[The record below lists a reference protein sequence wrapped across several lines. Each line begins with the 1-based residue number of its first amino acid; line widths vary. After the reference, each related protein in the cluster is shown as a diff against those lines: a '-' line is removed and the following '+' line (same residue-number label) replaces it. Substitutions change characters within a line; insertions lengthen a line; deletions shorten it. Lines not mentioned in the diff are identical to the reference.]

1 LESNSSILLALALIL
16 VAGKLSSYVCERFAM
31 PTAVGQI
38 CAGLVIG
45 PAVLGILS
53 DTSLLEVFF
62 QIGVI
67 ILMFVAGM
75 ETDMETM
82 QKVSVAGF
90 AVATGGVILPF
101 AGGLAAGYAFD
112 LPLHETLFLAAILTA
127 TSVSISAQTL
137 KELGILRSREGSTI
151 LAAAVIDDVM
161 GVIVLSF
168 VFAMTGE
175 GSPAISILKMSVF
188 LPASFAIGY
197 FLSQPLA
204 QKAEE
209 RLTAEAQLSLA
220 LAAALAYAWAAEKIG
235 SVAAVTGAYIAG
247 LLISRTR
254 FIHTVTDGLNWVAYS
269 FFVPLFFVG
278 IGFRADFHSLVAAP
292 GLTAALIAI
301 SIVGK
306 VIGCY
311 VPARL
316 SGFKHGSA
324 LLIGTGMMS
333 RGEVALVIAAAGYSA
348 GAIGA
353 SVFSAA
359 ILMTLVTTILT
370 PLALKAIHLTSHA
383 STASPANAEP
393 RGGYALSALEVANG
407 EG

>member
-1 LESNSSILLALALIL
+1 LDGHSTILLALALVL
-16 VAGKLSSYVCERFAM
+16 VAGKLASSVGERFAL

-38 CAGLVIG
+38 CIGLLIG
-45 PAVLGILS
+45 PAILGLVADS
-53 DTSLLEVFF
+53 SMLEIFF

-82 QKVSVAGF
+82 QRVSISGFLVAS
-90 AVATGGVILPF
+90 GGVILPLL
-101 AGGLAAGYAFD
+101 GGFGIGYAFN
-112 LPLHETLFLAAILTA
+112 LPLHETLFLGAILTA

-137 KELGILRSREGSTI
+137 KELGILRSREGTTI

-161 GVIVLSF
+161 GVMVLAL
-168 VFAMTGE
+168 VFAVAGTGD
-175 GSPAISILKMSVF
+175 PAISILKMAVF
-188 LPASFAIGY
+188 LPVSFALGY
-197 FLSQPLA
+197 FLSQPIA
-204 QKAEE
+204 KHAEE
-209 RLTAEAQLSLA
+209 QLSTEAQLSLVI
-220 LAAALAYAWAAEKIG
+220 AAALVYAWAAERIG
-235 SVAAVTGAYIAG
+235 GIAAVTGAYMAG

-254 FIHTVTDGLNWVAYS
+254 LIHTVTDGLNWVAYS

-278 IGFRADFHSLVAAP
+278 IGFKADFHSLVSAP
-292 GLTAALIAI
+292 GLTAALLAVA
-301 SIVGK
+301 IVGK

-316 SGFKHGSA
+316 TGSNHGAA

-333 RGEVALVIAAAGYSA
+333 RGEVALVIASAGLAAGAVGS
-348 GAIGA
+348 

-370 PLALKAIHLTSHA
+370 PLTLKAIHLTAHA
-383 STASPANAEP
+383 STAAHESHTETA
-393 RGGYALSALEVANG
+393 GGPFPTAALEG
-407 EG
+407 